1 MRIRIRNR
9 LLPEIRTKKLKQ
21 LLDRVQPKEVQQY
34 LDGRVI
40 NV

>member
-9 LLPEIRTKKLKQ
+9 LLPEIRTKNLKQ
-21 LLDRVQPKEVQQY
+21 LLDRVQPKDVQQY